1 MWNHH
6 CPWQVNKSCGFCGYQ
21 LQVFSSRQL
30 WYWVHVP
37 MNKNFLSIHESYPQK
52 KFENHHPDTFITTQ
66 EHWLLWNG
74 MIPLHEKIHFIFS
87 MTEIKCKLV
96 KFNKCYV
103 KRILLFIVID
113 LNRKKWWS
121 INEVSTVW
129 LELFTCSYSC
139 TDNNSVYHLKIMNG
153 TSRSIYNTCLFIIHV
168 AAKMRKYFLYC

>member
-1 MWNHH
+1 MDFVVTNYKYFH
-6 CPWQVNKSCGFCGYQ
+6 PANFGIGFMYEWTKTSFQ
-21 LQVFSSRQL
+21 FRKVT
-30 WYWVHVP
+30 H
-37 MNKNFLSIHESYPQK
+37 K
-52 KFENHHPDTFITTQ
+52 KFLKPPSRHLLQPKNID
-66 EHWLLWNG
+66 LLWNG

-121 INEVSTVW
+121 INKVSTVW

-139 TDNNSVYHLKIMNG
+139 TVERTILSTIWK
-153 TSRSIYNTCLFIIHV
+153 
-168 AAKMRKYFLYC
+168 

>member
-1 MWNHH
+1 MWILWL
-6 CPWQVNKSCGFCGYQ
+6 PITSIFIPPTLVLGSCTNEQKLPFNSGK
-21 LQVFSSRQL
+21 L
-30 WYWVHVP
+30 P
-37 MNKNFLSIHESYPQK
+37 TKNFLKRPSRHFYYKPWTLTAMK
-52 KFENHHPDTFITTQ
+52 Y
-66 EHWLLWNG
+66 G

-113 LNRKKWWS
+113 LNREKWWS

-139 TDNNSVYHLKIMNG
+139 TVEITILSTIWK
-153 TSRSIYNTCLFIIHV
+153 
-168 AAKMRKYFLYC
+168 

>member
-37 MNKNFLSIHESYPQK
+37 MNKNFLSIQESYPQK
-52 KFENHHPDTFITTQ
+52 KIENHHPDTFITTQ

-113 LNRKKWWS
+113 LNLKKWWS
-121 INEVSTVW
+121 INKVSTVW

-139 TDNNSVYHLKIMNG
+139 TVEITILSTIWK
-153 TSRSIYNTCLFIIHV
+153 
-168 AAKMRKYFLYC
+168 

>member
-1 MWNHH
+1 MLH
-6 CPWQVNKSCGFCGYQ
+6 CSTEPSITFRVCGIIIVHGRSMSESCGFCGYQ
-21 LQVFSSRQL
+21 LQVFSPRQL

-52 KFENHHPDTFITTQ
+52 KIENHHPDTFITTQ

-121 INEVSTVW
+121 IDEVSTVW

-139 TDNNSVYHLKIMNG
+139 TVEITILSTIWK
-153 TSRSIYNTCLFIIHV
+153 
-168 AAKMRKYFLYC
+168 

>member
-1 MWNHH
+1 MDFVVTNYKYFH
-6 CPWQVNKSCGFCGYQ
+6 PANFGIGFMYQ
-21 LQVFSSRQL
+21 WTKTSSLFMKVTHKKNLKTTIQTLLLQ
-30 WYWVHVP
+30 P
-37 MNKNFLSIHESYPQK
+37 KNI
-52 KFENHHPDTFITTQ
+52 D
-66 EHWLLWNG
+66 LLWNG

-121 INEVSTVW
+121 IDEVSTVW
-129 LELFTCSYSC
+129 MELFTCSYSMYC
-139 TDNNSVYHLKIMNG
+139 RDNNSVYHLKIMNG
-153 TSRSIYNTCLFIIHV
+153 TSRSIYNICLFIIHV

>member
-1 MWNHH
+1 MWILWL
-6 CPWQVNKSCGFCGYQ
+6 PITSIFTAPALVLGSCTNEQKLPFNSGK
-21 LQVFSSRQL
+21 L
-30 WYWVHVP
+30 P
-37 MNKNFLSIHESYPQK
+37 TK

-113 LNRKKWWS
+113 LNWKKWWS
-121 INEVSTVW
+121 IDKVSTVW

-139 TDNNSVYHLKIMNG
+139 RDNNSVYHLKIMNG

>member
-21 LQVFSSRQL
+21 LQVFSPRQRF

-113 LNRKKWWS
+113 LNLKKWWS
-121 INEVSTVW
+121 INKVSTVW

-139 TDNNSVYHLKIMNG
+139 TVEITILSTIWK
-153 TSRSIYNTCLFIIHV
+153 
-168 AAKMRKYFLYC
+168 

>member
-1 MWNHH
+1 MNHVDFVVTNYKYFH
-6 CPWQVNKSCGFCGYQ
+6 PASFGIGFMYQ
-21 LQVFSSRQL
+21 
-30 WYWVHVP
+30 WT
-37 MNKNFLSIHESYPQK
+37 KNFLSIHESYPQK

-113 LNRKKWWS
+113 LNWKKWWS
-121 INEVSTVW
+121 IDEVSTVW

-139 TDNNSVYHLKIMNG
+139 TVE
-153 TSRSIYNTCLFIIHV
+153 IHV
-168 AAKMRKYFLYC
+168 TILSTIWK